1 MLKKIFFV
9 MLILIGSNLFS
20 MQPLTKLPIIYHE
33 GYEIGNPKQFGNTS
47 FYFPS
52 SREIYQNLL
61 TFGLTKE
68 KFYEHWMVDS
78 SDIHAVHDDKYME
91 ELVNEETV
99 NPNLLKA
106 QKFIT
111 GGTILACNLAVKYGW
126 AINLGGGLNLASS
139 TYSCGSCLLSDVAI
153 AIHRFW
159 NENPFTSPQIL
170 IIDLS
175 AKQNTSFVE
184 IFKNKIYPSGE
195 RIHELNTSIQI
206 FQMYNLRTFHTY
218 DESLKDLITFNIPIN
233 HETSGEEYFCELN
246 RHLTGAL
253 ETIKRNHL
261 AEYSRFY
268 PDLIIYV
275 AGTDLSK
282 TMPKITQEDIIK
294 RDSLVF
300 SLAEQYKIPIVMTL
314 GPSSCQ
320 NEGETIFKS
329 ILNILKLKKI
339 LPQ

>member
-9 MLILIGSNLFS
+9 ILILIKSNLFS
-20 MQPLTKLPIIYHE
+20 MQRPIKLPIIYHE
-33 GYEIGNPKQFGNTS
+33 EYEICNPEQLGNTT

-52 SREIYQNLL
+52 AKEIYQNLL
-61 TFGLTKE
+61 TFGVNKE
-68 KFYEHWMVDS
+68 KFYEHWMVDT
-78 SDIHAVHDDKYME
+78 SDIQSVHDDRYME
-91 ELVNEETV
+91 ELVNEEIV

-139 TYSCGSCLLSDVAI
+139 TYSWGPCLLSDVAI

-184 IFKNKIYPSGE
+184 IFQNKSFPSGE
-195 RIHELNTSIQI
+195 KIHELNTSIQI

-233 HETSGEEYFCELN
+233 QEISGEEYFCELN

-253 ETIKRNHL
+253 ETIKRNH
-261 AEYSRFY
+261 AEFSHFY
-268 PDLIIYV
+268 PDLIIYI

-339 LPQ
+339 SSQ